1 MLFRKAMEDT
11 ILNVSPLVRHGLPYL
26 ETEAGRN
33 APVRRYLPEVLYFS
47 QQLKHES
54 PPRKSKYE
62 EGNHSP
68 ERFQRL
74 SVNERNV
81 PENLHPFL
89 RVRITPDMS
98 KKQLLALLSDFRA
111 RGVRPRTGDKPVIA
125 LKAPAI
131 SDERE
136 NTAMEQEQQHPD
148 CLNPFNLQ
156 RLCVLFSSSCH
167 NVPNASHFC
176 VSPWYLYLFIDLL
189 LIFQKLKEKHG
200 LSFIHSFN
208 YRVVEMDFYGRND
221 IALGGFL
228 ERYCFHANY
237 TCPSISCQAPITS
250 HVRRFVHANSSILV
264 ILRQLANP
272 VNSNVGPNDDRT
284 ILMWS
289 WCKKCKQVC
298 DQFADKSKLYKT
310 ITKRKLSIKRL

>member
-200 LSFIHSFN
+200 LSFIHSTTGLLKWTFT
-208 YRVVEMDFYGRND
+208 D
-221 IALGGFL
+221 ATTL
-228 ERYCFHANY
+228 
-237 TCPSISCQAPITS
+237 P
-250 HVRRFVHANSSILV
+250 
-264 ILRQLANP
+264 
-272 VNSNVGPNDDRT
+272 
-284 ILMWS
+284 
-289 WCKKCKQVC
+289 
-298 DQFADKSKLYKT
+298 
-310 ITKRKLSIKRL
+310 